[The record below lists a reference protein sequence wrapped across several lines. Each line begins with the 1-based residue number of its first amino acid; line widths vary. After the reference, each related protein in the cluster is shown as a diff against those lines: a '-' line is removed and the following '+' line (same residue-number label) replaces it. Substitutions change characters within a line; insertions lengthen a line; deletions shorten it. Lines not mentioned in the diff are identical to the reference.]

1 MSDLEY
7 VTAMGEME
15 NLISALWGT
24 KMVPLLLGVAA
35 LAIAVITLSKSDI
48 TLAKSDKYR
57 LWETSAQITW
67 GPGERCW
74 GRDPV
79 PGLNCLTG

>member
-1 MSDLEY
+1 
-7 VTAMGEME
+7 ME

-35 LAIAVITLSKSDI
+35 LAIAVITLS
-48 TLAKSDKYR
+48 KSDKYR